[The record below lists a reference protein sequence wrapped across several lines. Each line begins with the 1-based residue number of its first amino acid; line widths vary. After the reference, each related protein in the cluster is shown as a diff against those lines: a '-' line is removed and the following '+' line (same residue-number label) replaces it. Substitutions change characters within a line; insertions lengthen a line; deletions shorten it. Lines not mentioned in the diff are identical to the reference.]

1 MTDRPVLSL
10 ILALTAAVL
19 AGLALL
25 RTVTG
30 PAADGPPAEARLSLS
45 ETRSD
50 IALPDIAGGRDD
62 GRPLVVIDPGHGG
75 FDPGATSA
83 DYREKDL
90 VLALASALRDRLVT
104 QGEVRVALTRN
115 EDRYLTL
122 AERTE
127 IARRLGAD
135 LFVSLHADSGGANA
149 DVAGASIYTLS
160 EDASSREARRFAER
174 ENRAGQINGQELGG
188 QSEAVSAILFD
199 LSQRRTRAQSDAFA
213 DLVER
218 EGAGLIDFHPQTRRS
233 AALQVL
239 RAPDV
244 PSILFEAGFITNAS
258 DAQRLASDAGRE
270 RFAQAMASAIRIY
283 FIRQENAAAP

>member
-30 PAADGPPAEARLSLS
+30 PAADGPPAEARLALS

-135 LFVSLHADSGGANA
+135 LFLSLHADSGGANA

-199 LSQRRTRAQSDAFA
+199 LSQRRTSAQSDAFA

-270 RFAQAMASAIRIY
+270 RFARAMASAIRIY